1 MHRITN
7 RGREEAN
14 QIVDRYTGPVFTDK
28 VRKMKMAAVELKY
41 MAGFKVV
48 QPAHYL
54 VPYHYQE
61 RLATHLI
68 KLKKDGVITL
78 PSPPTAY
85 STLPSQRRRP
95 RRASG

>member
-7 RGREEAN
+7 RGREEAK

-28 VRKMKMAAVELKY
+28 VRKMKMAAVKLKY

-48 QPAHYL
+48 QPAHYP

-61 RLATHLI
+61 RLATRLLHPQHL
-68 KLKKDGVITL
+68 DGIWIGLMHYRL
-78 PSPPTAY
+78 PYAPP
-85 STLPSQRRRP
+85 
-95 RRASG
+95 